1 MYKTDK
7 QWTLDNYT
15 AVRTLNNKCLNPR
28 TRRRV
33 ARIQTEEEA
42 EKILN
47 SIDAIEYLI
56 DTEPEQAKCE
66 NCERR
71 NKKQLH
77 EIKQGQRKLV
87 QRMQTRN
94 PKSL

>member
-42 EKILN
+42 EKN
-47 SIDAIEYLI
+47 
-56 DTEPEQAKCE
+56 T
-66 NCERR
+66 
-71 NKKQLH
+71 KQH
-77 EIKQGQRKLV
+77 RCNRIFNRH
-87 QRMQTRN
+87 RT
-94 PKSL
+94 